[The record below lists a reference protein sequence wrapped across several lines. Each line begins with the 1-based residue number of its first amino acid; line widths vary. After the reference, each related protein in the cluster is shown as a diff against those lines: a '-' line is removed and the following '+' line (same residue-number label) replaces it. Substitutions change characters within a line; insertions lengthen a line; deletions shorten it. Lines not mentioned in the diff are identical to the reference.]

1 MQIAFYWQLFLR
13 RVPMLLFFTVIGAG
27 VGVWLALTLPTAFKS
42 EAVLVVES
50 GQIPDELA
58 ASTVRTGEIEA
69 LQIIRQRILS
79 RDVLLELANDLKIFP
94 ADSELGADNKVDSLR
109 ERIEI
114 ATRGGQ
120 ANRRL
125 PRDATIVSVGFTAP
139 SATLSANTVNELVTL
154 ILQTNVEMRTSVAR
168 QTLEFFT
175 QEVERFEAEL
185 AQLSAQIL
193 DFQEANLEAL
203 PDSLEFRRDR
213 QLRLRERLADLEQQ
227 QVALQDRRIQLIS
240 LYESTGTT
248 SVEGALRQPAQT
260 AVASRTL
267 RPAEQNLAQL
277 RGEYASLAA
286 VLSESNPRM
295 ALLRSQI
302 EVAEQVVAALP
313 PIEETNGV
321 GEVQDAQETLYE
333 IQLADLDTQ
342 IGYID
347 DQKEAVRGQLAAIT
361 RSIEATPGNSVTLSA
376 LERQYEAL
384 QAQYNQAIASKS
396 RAETGSMI
404 ESLSRG
410 QRITVVEQA
419 VPPDNPSSP
428 NRPLVAIAGTAAG
441 FGFAL
446 AIALLLELLNQKI
459 RRPEDLSALEIEAF
473 AAIPYMQTP
482 GEVTGIVIRRIL
494 MTVFF
499 FTLTL
504 GGLWYLD
511 QNVRPLIPLVEDLM
525 SSIL

>member
-27 VGVWLALTLPTAFKS
+27 VGVWLALTLPTAYKS

-79 RDVLLELANDLKIFP
+79 RDVLLELANDLNIFP
-94 ADSELGADNKVDSLR
+94 AGSDLGADNKVDSLR

-120 ANRRL
+120 VNRRL
-125 PRDATIVSVGFTAP
+125 PRDATIVSVGFTAN

-248 SVEGALRQPAQT
+248 SVEGALRQPAIAAQ
-260 AVASRTL
+260 SL

-277 RGEYASLAA
+277 RNEYASLAA

-302 EVAEQVVAALP
+302 DVAEQVVAALP
-313 PIEETNGV
+313 PLGASTG
-321 GEVQDAQETLYE
+321 GDSSTQDPQKTLYE

-347 DQKEAVRGQLAAIT
+347 DQKEAARAQLSTIT

-428 NRPLVAIAGTAAG
+428 NRPMVAMAGTAAG

-473 AAIPYMQTP
+473 AVIPYMQTP
-482 GEVTGIVIRRIL
+482 GETTAIIIRRL
-494 MTVFF
+494 VLTVVF
-499 FTLTL
+499 FTLTV
-504 GGLWYLD
+504 GGLWYID